1 MYKCF
6 RFLSFF
12 SLVSAYGVL
21 FGTPYPS
28 LEDIKLHLNTD
39 EKEEFEAVV
48 KKVFKDV
55 CQQAEAPD
63 FKNLELIGKANGALM
78 LPNGLA
84 LKYYKPQDYRD
95 WQWKFDTIYGFF
107 SCTVND
113 ASVFN
118 EETLRK
124 AVKASETDR
133 LGRTMLTRADTRR
146 ITEIVKVCQVLLRE
160 EFAKKLLTEPLL
172 QALYDN
178 EDAAYSCFD
187 VKFFPDTIE
196 KNAFRFDVMYSQTVK
211 EAEREAKKASVFAL
225 RFSFG
230 YDFENHDFGGNRVDD
245 NGKCWGSNQPQLE
258 YLEVNGDSI
267 RSNSLNFDTRLME
280 RVWWHPYWAS
290 DLCKGEKKILRE
302 AEEEEREEE
311 EKEEKR
317 ENSEKS
323 KDGLK
328 SEEEDLRVFTG
339 EDKKDEASEVP
350 SNKRPR
356 SPDSEDEASEENLK
370 RKKE

>member
-1 MYKCF
+1 MYKCL

-28 LEDIKLHLNTD
+28 LEDIKLHLHTD

-48 KKVFKDV
+48 KKAFEDV

-63 FKNLELIGKANGALM
+63 FKNLELIGKANGALI

-84 LKYYKPQDYRD
+84 LKYYRPQDYRD

-211 EAEREAKKASVFAL
+211 EAEREAKGASVFVL

-258 YLEVNGDSI
+258 YLEVNGNSV

-280 RVWWHPYWAS
+280 RVWVHPYLES
-290 DLCKGEKKILRE
+290 ILCKGK
-302 AEEEEREEE
+302 
-311 EKEEKR
+311 

-323 KDGLK
+323 EDGLE
-328 SEEEDLRVFTG
+328 SEEEDLRVFTE

-350 SNKRPR
+350 SNKHPR

-370 RKKE
+370 RKKEERSALGTNREM